1 MTIFHFR
8 RTESAFLLLPSVA
21 SISEMCEKG
30 DLFQAFLDIF
40 LRYLGERVVES
51 GEKEKWR
58 RKKRSFQSHARLC
71 ERADALKALD
81 SVASYLENAHF

>member
-1 MTIFHFR
+1 
-8 RTESAFLLLPSVA
+8 
-21 SISEMCEKG
+21 MCEKG
-30 DLFQAFLDIF
+30 DLFQAVLDIF

-51 GEKEKWR
+51 GEKEQWR

-81 SVASYLENAHF
+81 SVASDLENAYF